1 MTLQS
6 EISINATA
14 ERVWQVIVSFNDYQ
28 YWNPAI
34 PSAQGNAT
42 RGSIL
47 RVVIQ
52 WPRLGPSNYAL
63 EVLAAIPGR
72 ELRWLGH
79 YKIVGLLDGDHSFM
93 IESIGKNRV
102 RVTQAE
108 NFSGVLVPLFAR
120 WLRANVLEGFGLM
133 NAALKSRA
141 EDTLAG
147 RVQ

>member
-1 MTLQS
+1 MTLHS
-6 EISINATA
+6 EIAINATA
-14 ERVWQVIVSFNDYQ
+14 ERVWQVLVSFSDYQ
-28 YWNPAI
+28 HWNPVI

-42 RGSIL
+42 RGSTL
-47 RVVIQ
+47 RVLIR

-93 IESIGKNRV
+93 IESIGEDLV

-108 NFSGVLVPLFAR
+108 SFSGVLVPLFAR
-120 WLRANVLEGFGLM
+120 WLRGNVLEGFGLM

-141 EDTLAG
+141 EDTLAE
-147 RVQ
+147 RV